1 MGPEIA
7 LASTIIGAGKAAGST
22 AVVAG
27 LTASQIG
34 AGLSAASGLVSG
46 FMSFQQQRA
55 AGRAAQIAS
64 QEQAAE
70 IRLKAQA
77 EQVQGAKE
85 RAEMERRLRRS
96 LAQQRA
102 NFAAGGIETTS
113 GTPMTIAAETTS
125 EFQRNIDASKLR
137 QGLAISSINQQAMSA
152 LRAGYNR
159 RLAINNNAMT
169 SLIGYTKAFGSQMS
183 DLSQTIK
190 GPSIDDGLS
199 TSGGAGQT
207 MKVL

>member
-22 AVVAG
+22 ATVAG

-34 AGLSAASGLVSG
+34 AGISAASGLVSG
-46 FMSFQQQRA
+46 FMSFSQQRA
-55 AGRAAQIAS
+55 AGKAAQIAS

-113 GTPMTIAAETTS
+113 GTPMTIADETTS
-125 EFQRNIDASKLR
+125 EFQRNIESSRLR
-137 QGLAISSINQQAMSA
+137 QGLAVSSINQQAMST

-159 RLAINNNAMT
+159 RLALNNNAMT
-169 SLIGYTKAFGSQMS
+169 SLIGSVKTFGNQMS
-183 DLSQTIK
+183 DLSDTFK
-190 GPSIDDGLS
+190 GPTIDGS
-199 TSGGAGQT
+199 SGGSGSSQRQW
-207 MKVL
+207 MV